1 MKKILHIF
9 LVVVAVLSI
18 GIASLAFYGYIQ
30 FQRFSAQ
37 TGSLTTLVEQ
47 LESSDAY
54 VDYHDLP
61 NTLVRATVSIEDH
74 RFFEHDGVDTIGLIR
89 ALLSQI
95 NENLVKS
102 GGSTITQQLAK
113 NLYGQYD
120 SNLSWKMAEFFF
132 ARELESHYSKS
143 EIFALYVSVINYGNG
158 YTGIK
163 QASEGYFGKE
173 PADLSDAQCTIL
185 AGIPQVPSKYALI
198 STENVEAAKK
208 RQKLVLAAMV
218 EYKYLN
224 QTQADEIYAE
234 SIWQ

>member
-47 LESSDAY
+47 VESSDAY

>member
-9 LVVVAVLSI
+9 LAIVVVLSI
-18 GIASLAFYGYIQ
+18 SLASLAFYGYVQ

-47 LESSDAY
+47 VENSDSY
-54 VDYHDLP
+54 VEYHDLP
-61 NTLVRATVSIEDH
+61 NTLIRATVSIEDH
-74 RFFEHDGVDTIGLIR
+74 RFFEHDGVDYIGLVR
-89 ALLSQI
+89 AILSQI
-95 NENLVKS
+95 NENLLKS

-120 SNLSWKMAEFFF
+120 SNLSWKLAEFFF
-132 ARELESHYSKS
+132 ARELESHYSKF
-143 EIFALYVSVINYGNG
+143 EIFALYVNVINYGNG
-158 YTGIK
+158 YVGIK
-163 QASEGYFGKE
+163 EASEGYFGKE

-185 AGIPQVPSKYALI
+185 AGIPQVPNKYELT
-198 STENVEAAKK
+198 STENVQDAKE
-208 RQKLVLAAMV
+208 RQKLVLDAMV

>member
-9 LVVVAVLSI
+9 LVVVAILSI
-18 GIASLAFYGYIQ
+18 GLASLAFYGYIQ
-30 FQRFSAQ
+30 FQRFSTQ

-47 LESSDAY
+47 VESSDAH

-185 AGIPQVPSKYALI
+185 AGIPQVPSKYALV
-198 STENVEAAKK
+198 SSENVEAAKK

-224 QTQADEIYAE
+224 QTQADEVYAE

>member
-47 LESSDAY
+47 VESSDAY

-74 RFFEHDGVDTIGLIR
+74 RFFEHDGVDTIGLMR

-120 SNLSWKMAEFFF
+120 SDLSWKMAEFFF

>member
-47 LESSDAY
+47 VESSDAY

-224 QTQADEIYAE
+224 QTQADEIYAD